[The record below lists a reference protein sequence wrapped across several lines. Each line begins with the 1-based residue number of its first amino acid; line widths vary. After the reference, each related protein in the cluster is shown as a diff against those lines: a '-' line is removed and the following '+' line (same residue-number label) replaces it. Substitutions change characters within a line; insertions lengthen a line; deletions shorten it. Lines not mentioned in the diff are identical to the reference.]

1 MCVRGGARS
10 AHARA
15 ATAAAHPPPAARLP
29 LSSQVEGEAFARS
42 IGAELFL
49 ETSAKTREN
58 VDLLLP
64 RLADI
69 YARRR
74 GAAGIPLGRLA
85 PAPPAGPAKRSC
97 SVA

>member
-1 MCVRGGARS
+1 MQA
-10 AHARA
+10 
-15 ATAAAHPPPAARLP
+15 
-29 LSSQVEGEAFARS
+29 EGEDFARS
-42 IGAELFL
+42 IGAEFFL

-64 RLADI
+64 RLADT

-74 GAAGIPLGRLA
+74 GAAGMPLGLLRLT
-85 PAPPAGPAKRSC
+85 PAPSPAKRSC